1 MSKNKPAELAE
12 IEAAAWYARLGER
25 RVTTQTI
32 EDFFAWRA
40 VPANAEAYRRVETVW
55 AETGKIS
62 GSQAVADAIGAAMTR
77 KGRGGGRQ
85 RRRRQPRFLIGV
97 GAVAAAVALVV
108 AVGIWQESRTIYST
122 HVGEQRLVQLADG
135 STVRLDTGSRIR
147 VRFAAD
153 QRLIEL
159 EGGQALFTVSHDAER
174 PFVVQAGDTRVQALG
189 TVFDV
194 RREGADVRVTL
205 VSGVVEV
212 AESGVSA
219 PRRLSAGQQAVRTP
233 DGVATRPVD
242 VATETS
248 WIDGRIVFQDTPLR
262 EAVSEVNRYLTAKIE
277 LEPGAMDGA
286 TVNGV
291 FRTGDREAF
300 VSTASAVLD
309 LRVSEGPAGSVR
321 LSAAENN

>member
-1 MSKNKPAELAE
+1 M
-12 IEAAAWYARLGER
+12 
-25 RVTTQTI
+25 
-32 EDFFAWRA
+32 
-40 VPANAEAYRRVETVW
+40 
-55 AETGKIS
+55 
-62 GSQAVADAIGAAMTR
+62 
-77 KGRGGGRQ
+77 
-85 RRRRQPRFLIGV
+85 
-97 GAVAAAVALVV
+97 
-108 AVGIWQESRTIYST
+108 
-122 HVGEQRLVQLADG
+122 
-135 STVRLDTGSRIR
+135 
-147 VRFAAD
+147 
-153 QRLIEL
+153 
-159 EGGQALFTVSHDAER
+159 
-174 PFVVQAGDTRVQALG
+174 
-189 TVFDV
+189 
-194 RREGADVRVTL
+194 
-205 VSGVVEV
+205 
-212 AESGVSA
+212 SA